1 MSDNGVLIGGYCLL
15 FTRRQSQRSPV
26 SATHVCVQHQI
37 GDASF
42 FHSGAHFLTS
52 GAAFFSGATFFLLA
66 QLFMW
71 SRLYLANDEFRYHR

>member
-15 FTRRQSQRSPV
+15 FSRRQSQRSPV
-26 SATHVCVQHQI
+26 SATHVCVQHHI

-52 GAAFFSGATFFLLA
+52 GATFFSGAIFFFAGATFYVESFVFG
-66 QLFMW
+66 Q
-71 SRLYLANDEFRYHR
+71 